1 MAVKKFGIDIS
12 RWQMSNFNI
21 EAAKKSHNLD
31 FVIIKF
37 GGADGPGLYKDGQC
51 ENYYAQ
57 CEKIGMP
64 KGAYFFGN
72 ARNVAEAKKEAEYF
86 LSLLKGKKFE
96 YPVFYDVES
105 KAMLGL
111 SKIDLTN
118 VVTEFCDTVEKSG
131 YWVGIYSSLSA
142 FRSEVVDS
150 SLKRFS
156 HWVACWGPK
165 NPPTIGSGSE
175 TQMWQESSSKV
186 IQGRR
191 VDTDYAYVDYPKY
204 IKAKGLNGY
213 PKPKKTKTV
222 KEEK

>member
-1 MAVKKFGIDIS
+1 MGVKRFGIDIS
-12 RWQMSNFNI
+12 KWQRANFNI
-21 EAAKKSHNLD
+21 ASMKQQGCE

-37 GGADGPGLYKDGQC
+37 GGADAGLYKDGQS

-64 KGAYFFGN
+64 KGAYFFSQAMN
-72 ARNVAEAKKEAEYF
+72 VEQARKEAEYF
-86 LSLLKGKKFE
+86 LSLLKGHKFE
-96 YPVFYDVES
+96 FPVFMDVEG
-105 KAMLGL
+105 KMGL
-111 SKIDLTN
+111 LDRITLTN
-118 VVTEFCDTVEKSG
+118 VITEFCSIVEAAG
-131 YWVGIYSSLSA
+131 YWVGIYSSSSW
-142 FRSEVVDS
+142 FNGKVVDS
-150 SLKRFS
+150 QLKRFS

-165 NPPTIGSGSE
+165 NPPVLKSGAE

-186 IQGRR
+186 FQGRR
-191 VDTDYAYVDYPKY
+191 VDTDYAYGVDYPKY